1 VFSNLQRDLPLPVA
15 AMLISLLL
23 PPELSIELGGLR
35 LSGYRI
41 VLLIMFVPMLYALM
55 LRPSIR
61 ISYADWGMIFV
72 SVWSLLALVVHE
84 GLVEAIEKGGILI
97 VEMFGSY
104 LIARIYI
111 TRYQQLLAVAKL
123 LTMMVAFVLIVSIPE
138 SLSVFI
144 FCEVPVSKFIPSDS
158 ACTVLMALSIIR
170 YYMVLFALRF
180 SPTSIRSSRQ
190 IER

>member
-1 VFSNLQRDLPLPVA
+1 
-15 AMLISLLL
+15 MLISLLL

-55 LRPSIR
+55 LRPSVR
-61 ISYADWGMIFV
+61 MSYADWGMIFV

-111 TRYQQLLAVAKL
+111 CLLY
-123 LTMMVAFVLIVSIPE
+123 TS
-138 SLSVFI
+138 
-144 FCEVPVSKFIPSDS
+144 PSPRDQRGSRMPSS
-158 ACTVLMALSIIR
+158 A
-170 YYMVLFALRF
+170 
-180 SPTSIRSSRQ
+180 
-190 IER
+190 